1 MHLLRFGGAIYDRGT
16 TRLANLGRT
25 FTKFFGSPLF
35 LILPLVLDE
44 AKISFRLISS
54 NSLAGDGL
62 FYANVY
68 ASFKTVLQ
76 GRSLAHR
83 EASGFYRLKP
93 LAFAVV
99 ALKNKLSSA
108 VAKLK
113 KSPAKPVPAKK
124 APAKKA
130 PAKKAPAKKL
140 PAKKAP
146 AKKAPAKKAPVKKAP
161 AKKESVKKAPVRPTL
176 AKPTLAKP
184 TLAKPPVK
192 KAPAKKPEAEI
203 IKGAHKTA
211 LTSSTAKGGATTI
224 SVYKPEVE
232 ASDVVVVEEKRL
244 VLPPPIRKPKPGKK
258 APSLKPIKAA
268 PAPFVIEGEE
278 NWTATELKAIRAELA
293 KDLIR
298 LKKELAEIESEM
310 DDLIEASGVGAG
322 DDQADAG
329 AKTFEREHEISLVYN
344 ARDMVLQTE
353 RALERIDTKTYGRC
367 EDCGN
372 AIGKARLQ
380 VFPRATLCML
390 CKQKEERR

>member
-1 MHLLRFGGAIYDRGT
+1 M
-16 TRLANLGRT
+16 
-25 FTKFFGSPLF
+25 
-35 LILPLVLDE
+35 
-44 AKISFRLISS
+44 
-54 NSLAGDGL
+54 
-62 FYANVY
+62 
-68 ASFKTVLQ
+68 
-76 GRSLAHR
+76 
-83 EASGFYRLKP
+83 
-93 LAFAVV
+93 
-99 ALKNKLSSA
+99 ALKKKLSKA
-108 VAKLK
+108 VAKF
-113 KSPAKPVPAKK
+113 KK

-130 PAKKAPAKKL
+130 PAKKAPAKKV
-140 PAKKAP
+140 A
-146 AKKAPAKKAPVKKAP
+146 AKKAPAKKAPVKKAAE
-161 AKKESVKKAPVRPTL
+161 AKVVAKPVAKPIAKKAPVRPTL
-176 AKPTLAKP
+176 AKKP
-184 TLAKPPVK
+184 
-192 KAPAKKPEAEI
+192 PAKKPAAEI

-244 VLPPPIRKPKPGKK
+244 VLPPPVRKPKPGKK
-258 APSLKPIKAA
+258 APTLKPIKAA
-268 PAPFVIEGEE
+268 PAPFVSEGEE
-278 NWTATELKAIRAELA
+278 NWTATELKAIRSELA
-293 KDLIR
+293 KDLVR
-298 LKKELAEIESEM
+298 LKAELAEIESEM

-372 AIGKARLQ
+372 AIGKARLH